1 MKVIM
6 ISGKSGCGKDQ
17 AAKFI
22 YDFLENK
29 KIITIHFA
37 DLVKFYATQYWN
49 WDGNKD
55 VMGRALLQ
63 TIGTEIMRKAF
74 PTYWAEIVAKYLS
87 ATNDIYD
94 YAIIPDWRF
103 INEYETVDDYNKNVI
118 KVRVNRF
125 EGDTPYINENLTET
139 QRNHISETELDN
151 YVFDWIIDSQSDLSE
166 LKDNIEIMMKEIIC
180 Y

>member
-1 MKVIM
+1 M
-6 ISGKSGCGKDQ
+6 
-17 AAKFI
+17 
-22 YDFLENK
+22 
-29 KIITIHFA
+29 
-37 DLVKFYATQYWN
+37 VKFYATQYWN

-103 INEYETVDDYNKNVI
+103 INEYETIDDYNKNVI

-139 QRNHISETELDN
+139 
-151 YVFDWIIDSQSDLSE
+151 
-166 LKDNIEIMMKEIIC
+166 
-180 Y
+180 